1 MATDTQSFGIDI
13 ARSAPLRLGL
23 ALAVATVL
31 ADSSVVVLALPD
43 VLASFDV
50 SIERVS
56 WVITA
61 FNLVLAAA
69 AVPAALAATRAG
81 AGRVTVVGLA
91 GFAVASG
98 VCAAAGSFDVL
109 LAARCVQAVFGAA
122 VVCGA
127 LRMLVQLGGTQA
139 RAVGLWAA
147 AAAAG
152 AAAGPAAGGAL
163 TQAFSWRAVF
173 AAQVPLAVVPLAL
186 ALRRFETAAPERELA
201 RTLPRPWP
209 NLALGIVSAALT
221 AALFLLVLMLVR
233 GWALSPLAAAA
244 VVTVIP
250 AAAIATSAV
259 ARPAPGAPG
268 PIAAGVILVAGG
280 LAALAL
286 VPSAAIGW
294 TFPPQALIGAGLAL
308 TLPGLTHAALDGPG
322 SVTVHG
328 GWTIGA
334 RHAGVVVG
342 LVVLTPLFTSD
353 LVTQQAAAERSGTA
367 LVLNSPLS
375 LTAKLNLGD
384 AIERSLQRTQNRLPD
399 LGPAFRAQHPSAAD
413 RPAYDRLRT
422 RLDGQVRRAATH
434 AFSRAFLVAALIALL
449 ALVPL
454 APSWREAAT

>member
-1 MATDTQSFGIDI
+1 MATD
-13 ARSAPLRLGL
+13 ARSFRIDLARTTPLRLGL

-50 SIERVS
+50 SIERVA

-69 AVPAALAATRAG
+69 AVPAALLATRAG
-81 AGRVTVVGLA
+81 AGRVTLAGLA

-98 VCAAAGSFDVL
+98 VCAAARSFDVL
-109 LAARCVQAVFGAA
+109 LAARCVQALFGAA

-127 LRMLVQLGGTQA
+127 LAMLVRLDGSQA

-173 AAQVPLAVVPLAL
+173 VAQVPLAVVPLVL
-186 ALRRFETAAPERELA
+186 ALRRREPEAAIAEAGRP
-201 RTLPRPWP
+201 LPRPWP
-209 NLALGIVSAALT
+209 NLALALVSAALT

-233 GWALSPLAAAA
+233 GWGLSPLAAAG

-259 ARPAPGAPG
+259 ARPAPGSPG
-268 PIAAGVILVAGG
+268 PIAAGVILIAGG

-286 VPSAAIGW
+286 VPSAAVGW

-322 SVTVHG
+322 PAAVHG

-342 LVVLTPLFTSD
+342 LLILTPLFTTD

-384 AIERSLQRTQNRLPD
+384 AIERSLAGAQNRLPD
-399 LGPAFRAQHPSAAD
+399 LGPAFRTQHPSAAD
-413 RPAYDRLRT
+413 RPAYDRLRAQ
-422 RLDGQVRRAATH
+422 LDGQVRRAAPH
-434 AFSRAFLVAALIALL
+434 AFSRAFLVAALIAVLG
-449 ALVPL
+449 LVPL
-454 APSWREAAT
+454 VPIWRRVPA

>member
-1 MATDTQSFGIDI
+1 MATDAQSFSIRNV
-13 ARSAPLRLGL
+13 RSVPLGMGL

-43 VLASFDV
+43 VLSSFHV
-50 SIERVS
+50 SIERVA

-61 FNLVLAAA
+61 FNLVLALV
-69 AVPAALAATRAG
+69 AVPAALLAARAG
-81 AGRVTVVGLA
+81 AQLVSAVGLA
-91 GFAVASG
+91 GFALASG
-98 VCAAAGSFDVL
+98 VCAAAGGFDLL

-127 LRMLVQLGGTQA
+127 LALLPQVLGSQA
-139 RAVGLWAA
+139 RAVGLWAT

-173 AAQVPLAVVPLAL
+173 AAQVPLALAPLGL
-186 ALRRFETAAPERELA
+186 LLRGRVAEAARPQG

-209 NLALGIVSAALT
+209 NVALGLVSAALT

-233 GWALSPLAAAA
+233 GWGLSPLAAAA

-250 AAAIATSAV
+250 AAAVATSVV

-268 PIAAGVILVAGG
+268 PIAAGVILIAGG
-280 LAALAL
+280 LAALAV
-286 VPSAAIGW
+286 VPSAAVGW
-294 TFPPQALIGAGLAL
+294 TLPPQALIGAGLAL
-308 TLPGLTHAALDGPG
+308 TLPGLTHAALAGAG
-322 SVTVHG
+322 SPAIHG

-342 LVVLTPLFTSD
+342 LLVLTPIFTSD

-375 LTAKLNLGD
+375 LSAKLSLGD
-384 AIERSLQRTQNRLPD
+384 AIDRSLRQTQDRLPD
-399 LGPAFRAQHPSAAD
+399 LGPAFRAQHPSASD
-413 RPAYDRLRT
+413 RPTYDRLRT
-422 RLDGQVRRAATH
+422 ALTGQVRRAATH

-449 ALVPL
+449 GLVPL
-454 APSWREAAT
+454 VPGWREADA